1 LLYRRGLAN
10 LTLGNTEEALV
21 DFEHALTCQPPK
33 DQRKLLKKKVNACK
47 KMLESM
53 KDEMKEEVVG
63 GDDES
68 NSTGKKKK
76 KSRDS
81 QALAF

>member
-1 LLYRRGLAN
+1 
-10 LTLGNTEEALV
+10 
-21 DFEHALTCQPPK
+21 
-33 DQRKLLKKKVNACK
+33 
-47 KMLESM
+47 M

-63 GDDES
+63 GVDES
-68 NSTGKKKK
+68 NSAKKEKK

>member
-1 LLYRRGLAN
+1 MV
-10 LTLGNTEEALV
+10 LGNTEEALV
-21 DFEHALTCQPPK
+21 DFEHALTCQPLPK
-33 DQRKLLKKKVNACK
+33 DQRKLLKKKVTVCK

-63 GDDES
+63 GVDKS
-68 NSTGKKKK
+68 NSAKKKK

>member
-1 LLYRRGLAN
+1 MK
-10 LTLGNTEEALV
+10 LGNTEEALV
-21 DFEHALTCQPPK
+21 DFEHALSCKLPK
-33 DQRKLLKKKVNACK
+33 DQRKLLKKKVTACK
-47 KMLESM
+47 KMLEY
-53 KDEMKEEVVG
+53 MKEETRETAD

-68 NSTGKKKK
+68 NSAKKK

>member
-1 LLYRRGLAN
+1 MN
-10 LTLGNTEEALV
+10 LGNTDEALV
-21 DFEHALTCQPPK
+21 DFEHALSCQPLPK
-33 DQRKLLKKKVNACK
+33 DQKKLLKMKVTVCK

-63 GDDES
+63 GDDEF
-68 NSTGKKKK
+68 NSAGKKTKK